1 MPEAPATIIDGIEVC
16 LFDAYG
22 TLFDVASAAEHC
34 RDDLGDAT
42 VPLAQL
48 WRTKQIDYTRLL
60 TLMDLYDDF
69 WQVTGHSLDYA
80 MESLGIASSSLRAKL
95 MELYL
100 NLDAYPEVVGLLET
114 LRERDFKTAILSNG
128 SPSML
133 ISAVKSSGIE
143 DLLDGVISV
152 DSLKVYKPHPS
163 VYQHGCNHWNTEPK
177 AVCFMSSNAWDV
189 AGAASFGLRVV
200 WVNRTGALQEHIPGD
215 PERVISDL
223 SELPGI
229 VQA

>member
-1 MPEAPATIIDGIEVC
+1 MPDASSTLIDGIEVC

-34 RDDLGDAT
+34 RDDLGDAAG
-42 VPLAQL
+42 PLGEL
-48 WRTKQIDYTRLL
+48 WRAKQLDYTRLL
-60 TLMDLYDDF
+60 TLMDRYEDF

-80 MESLGIASSSLRAKL
+80 MESLGLTSSSLRARL

-114 LRERDFKTAILSNG
+114 LRETDFKTAILSNG

-143 DLLDGVISV
+143 DLLDSVISV

-163 VYQHGCNHWNTEPK
+163 VYQHGCDHWNTEPK
-177 AVCFMSSNAWDV
+177 AVCFISSNAWDV

-200 WVNRTGALQEHIPGD
+200 WVNRTGALQERIPGD
-215 PERVISDL
+215 PERIISNL
-223 SELPGI
+223 SELPAI
-229 VQA
+229 VQS